1 MKDFLGEYRHSLDAK
16 GRLILPM
23 DFRSPLADGAVIGI
37 GQHNCLVVYTPEE
50 WTRVAEEIRQ
60 LSKAGDAELDAARAF
75 FAGARDVKPDA
86 QGRVPIAADQRDYAS
101 LDRDVVVA
109 GVFSRIEIWDA
120 QRWTERKSGGQ
131 DVLSAAASL
140 PGFGI

>member
-23 DFRSPLADGAVIGI
+23 DFRGPLANGAVIGI

-60 LSKAGDAELDAARAF
+60 LSKQGDAQLDAARAF
-75 FAGARDVKPDA
+75 FAGARDVKPDT
-86 QGRVPIAADQRDYAS
+86 QGRVPIASDQRDYAS
-101 LDRDVVVA
+101 LDRDVVIA

-120 QRWTERKSGGQ
+120 TRWAERKGGGQ
-131 DVLSAAASL
+131 DVLSAAAAL

>member
-16 GRLILPM
+16 GRLILPA
-23 DFRSPLADGAVIGI
+23 DFREPLAEEAVIGI

-50 WTRVAEEIRQ
+50 WTRVAEEIRE
-60 LSKAGDAELDAARAF
+60 LSKQGEEQLDGARAL
-75 FAGARDVKPDA
+75 FAGARHVKPDV
-86 QGRVPIAADQRDYAS
+86 QGRVPIAPDQRAYAS
-101 LDRDVVVA
+101 LDRDVVIA

-120 QRWTERKSGGQ
+120 ERWNERKHRGQ
-131 DVLSAAASL
+131 GVLSAAAAL

>member
-1 MKDFLGEYRHSLDAK
+1 
-16 GRLILPM
+16 
-23 DFRSPLADGAVIGI
+23 VIGI

-50 WTRVAEEIRQ
+50 WSRVAEEIRE
-60 LSKAGDAELDAARAF
+60 LSKQGDAQLDAARAF

-86 QGRVPIAADQRDYAS
+86 QGRVPIAPDQRGYAA
-101 LDRDVVVA
+101 LEREVIVA

-120 QRWTERKSGGQ
+120 ERWNERKGGGQ

>member
-23 DFRSPLADGAVIGI
+23 DFRGPLADGAVIGI

-60 LSKAGDAELDAARAF
+60 LSKEGEAQLDGARAF
-75 FAGARDVKPDA
+75 FAGAREVKPDA
-86 QGRVPIAADQRDYAS
+86 QGRVPIAPDQRAYAS
-101 LDRDVVVA
+101 LDREVVVA

-120 QRWTERKSGGQ
+120 ERWNERKSGGQ
-131 DVLSAAASL
+131 GVLSAAAAL

>member
-23 DFRSPLADGAVIGI
+23 DFRGPLADGAVIGI

-50 WTRVAEEIRQ
+50 WTTVAERIREM
-60 LSKAGDAELDAARAF
+60 SREGDTQLDAARAF

-86 QGRVPIAADQRDYAS
+86 QGRVPIAADQRDYAF
-101 LDRDVVVA
+101 LQRDVVVA

-120 QRWTERKSGGQ
+120 ERWNEHKGDGQ
-131 DVLSAAASL
+131 SVLSAAASL

>member
-23 DFRSPLADGAVIGI
+23 DFRGPLADGAVIGI

-50 WTRVAEEIRQ
+50 WDRVREEIRQ
-60 LSKAGDAELDAARAF
+60 LSKQGDAQLDAARAF

-86 QGRVPIAADQRDYAS
+86 QGRVPIAPDQRTYAA
-101 LDRDVVVA
+101 LDREVVVA
-109 GVFSRIEIWDA
+109 GVSSRIEIWD
-120 QRWTERKSGGQ
+120 TERWNERKGGGQ